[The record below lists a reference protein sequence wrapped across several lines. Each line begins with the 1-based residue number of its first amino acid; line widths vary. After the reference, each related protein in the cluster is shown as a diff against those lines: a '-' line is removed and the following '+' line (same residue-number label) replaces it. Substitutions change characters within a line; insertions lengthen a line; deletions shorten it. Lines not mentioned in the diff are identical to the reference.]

1 MFVLVKF
8 DEDELVMVMVIMMM
22 MQLVR
27 EEGSLESEYLFWF
40 KCLVENEN

>member
-8 DEDELVMVMVIMMM
+8 DEDELVMVIMMM

-27 EEGSLESEYLFWF
+27 EEGSLESEYLFWLM
-40 KCLVENEN
+40 CLAENEN

>member
-8 DEDELVMVMVIMMM
+8 DEDELVMVIMMM

-27 EEGSLESEYLFWF
+27 EEGSLESEYLFWL